1 MTKITKGVPWY
12 HQFFDHCLD
21 LIYRPKQPNF
31 GPICPIVAWNAW
43 VDPVCV
49 AGQLRWCF
57 KRVASDCAFRNDKGG
72 RGSNK
77 SKINIDMVFGRPL
90 IYSWQYHLFW
100 IIVLIKILP
109 CLNDM
114 DGIRGWL
121 ENCQCNA
128 RHINHSLHWN
138 KPQTLRCALYWYM
151 KSSKL
156 LAIWKY
162 DQYFSWQILCK
173 IWYALCLHNSDTR
186 LK

>member
-1 MTKITKGVPWY
+1 
-12 HQFFDHCLD
+12 
-21 LIYRPKQPNF
+21 
-31 GPICPIVAWNAW
+31 
-43 VDPVCV
+43 
-49 AGQLRWCF
+49 
-57 KRVASDCAFRNDKGG
+57 
-72 RGSNK
+72 
-77 SKINIDMVFGRPL
+77 MVFGRPL

-100 IIVLIKILP
+100 IIVLRKILP

-114 DGIRGWL
+114 DGIKGWL

-173 IWYALCLHNSDTR
+173 IWYALCIHYTGSGYTKTKNQKWKYAIWHWYSTMKINFMMKNSKMR
-186 LK
+186 KHKK